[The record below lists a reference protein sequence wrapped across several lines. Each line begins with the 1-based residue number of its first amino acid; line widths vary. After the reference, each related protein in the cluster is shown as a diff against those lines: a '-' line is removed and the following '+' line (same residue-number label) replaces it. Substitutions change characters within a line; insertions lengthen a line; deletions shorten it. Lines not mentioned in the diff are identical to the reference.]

1 LAAQRAVT
9 GEVPDFQAWLG
20 TLVTVPSLFHR
31 SLCLDRSFL
40 LELDAGWNRE
50 DWQMYFMALAT
61 DYDGTLAH
69 DGIVSKK
76 TLAALERFKKS
87 GRKLILVT
95 GRELPDLKRVFP
107 DVGLFD
113 KVVAENGAL
122 IYTPASEE
130 QRTISAAPDPKF
142 VANLKKQGVKPLSIG
157 RSIVATWEPHQAT
170 VLDVIKEMG
179 LGLEIIFNKGAVMIL
194 PSGINKATG
203 LAAALQDLRLSS
215 HNVVG
220 VGDAEND
227 HAFLQACGCSVAVDN
242 AIPAV
247 KTTADLVMRGARGKG
262 VEQLIDKLIKRDHDI
277 VPARHDGVVLG
288 SAGGDDIYLSP
299 TDTILIAGSSGIGK
313 STLATALTERFV
325 ESGFQFCI
333 FDPEGDYDG
342 LEGAVRLGD
351 GSTPPTKAQVLD
363 LIPKADS
370 NVTING
376 LALRVDERPDFF
388 ADLLPGLSN
397 FRRRTARPHWLV
409 IDEAHH
415 LLPKRRDDT
424 RAVLSLELPGTI
436 LITVHPEAIST
447 DALRLVT
454 AIIALGPKAKDVV
467 KSFCRE
473 TGLEQPKDIPTPKG
487 ARVLFWRP
495 QSRKKLTT
503 VEVIEPRQSLK
514 RHSRKYAEG
523 QLDEA
528 GSFYFHGPD
537 NAMNLRAHNLMIFAQ
552 IAEGID
558 DKTWDFHLRA
568 GDYSEWF
575 RHQIRDKDLARETA
589 ETEKDKK
596 LSPEESRKRVIDAVR
611 RRYTAPA
618 TAPDE

>member
-1 LAAQRAVT
+1 
-9 GEVPDFQAWLG
+9 
-20 TLVTVPSLFHR
+20 
-31 SLCLDRSFL
+31 
-40 LELDAGWNRE
+40 
-50 DWQMYFMALAT
+50 MYFIALAT

-69 DGIVSKK
+69 DGIVAEK
-76 TLAALERFKKS
+76 TLTALERFKKS

-107 DVGLFD
+107 EVGVFD
-113 KVVAENGAL
+113 KVVAENGAV

-130 QRTISAAPDPKF
+130 ERTISSSPAPKL
-142 VANLKKQGVKPLSIG
+142 VAKLKKLGVKPLSVG

-170 VLDVIKEMG
+170 VLEVIKKLG
-179 LGLEIIFNKGAVMIL
+179 LELEIIFNKGAVMIL
-194 PSGINKATG
+194 PSGVNKATG
-203 LAAALQDLRLSS
+203 LAAALEDLRLSP
-215 HNVVG
+215 HNVVA

-242 AIPAV
+242 ALPAV
-247 KTTADLVMRGARGKG
+247 KDTADLVTRGARGKG
-262 VEQLIDKLIKRDHDI
+262 VEELIDKLMERDDEL
-277 VPARHDGVVLG
+277 VRGRHDGILLG
-288 SAGGDDIYLSP
+288 SDSHDEVYLWP
-299 TDTILIAGSSGIGK
+299 TDTVLIAGSSGIGK
-313 STLATALTERFV
+313 STLATALTEHFV
-325 ESGFQFCI
+325 ENEFQFCI

-351 GSTPPTKAQVLD
+351 GSSAPTKAQVLD
-363 LIPKADS
+363 LLDKPET
-370 NVTING
+370 NVVVNG
-376 LALRVDERPDFF
+376 LAMRVNERPDFF
-388 ADLLPGLSN
+388 AELLPGLGSLR
-397 FRRRTARPHWLV
+397 FRTARPHWLV

-454 AIIALGPKAKDVV
+454 AVIALGPKAKNVI
-467 KSFCRE
+467 KAFCHE
-473 TGLEQPKDIPTPKG
+473 TGTKPPTDIRPPKG
-487 ARVLFWRP
+487 ERVLFWRP
-495 QSRKKLTT
+495 QTRKKIAMVKAT
-503 VEVIEPRQSLK
+503 EPRQSLK

-528 GSFYFHGPD
+528 GSFYFKGAD
-537 NAMNLRAHNLMIFAQ
+537 KAMNLRAHNLMIFVQ

-558 DKTWDFHLRA
+558 DKTWEHHLRA

-575 RHQIRDKDLARETA
+575 RHQIRDKDLARETIEA
-589 ETEKDKK
+589 EKDET
-596 LSPEESRKRVIDAVR
+596 LSAQESRKRVLDAVR

-618 TAPDE
+618 TGAKS

>member
-1 LAAQRAVT
+1 
-9 GEVPDFQAWLG
+9 
-20 TLVTVPSLFHR
+20 
-31 SLCLDRSFL
+31 
-40 LELDAGWNRE
+40 
-50 DWQMYFMALAT
+50 MYFLALAT

-69 DGIVSKK
+69 DGIVSQK
-76 TLAALERFKKS
+76 TLAALERFKKT

-107 DVGLFD
+107 DIGLFD

-130 QRTISAAPDPKF
+130 ERVISSSPEPKF
-142 VANLKKQGVKPLSIG
+142 VTRLKKRGVKPLSVG

-170 VLDVIKEMG
+170 VLEIIKKMG
-179 LGLEIIFNKGAVMIL
+179 LELEIIFNKGAVMIL

-203 LAAALQDLRLSS
+203 LAAALQDLRLSP

-247 KTTADLVMRGARGKG
+247 KDTANLVMRGARGKG
-262 VEQLIDKLIKRDHDI
+262 VEQLIDKMIQHDHAI
-277 VPARHDGVVLG
+277 VSRRHDGIVLG
-288 SAGGDDIYLSP
+288 SAGGDEIYLSP
-299 TDTILIAGSSGIGK
+299 TDTVLIAGSSGIGK

-325 ESGFQFCI
+325 ESKFQFCI

-351 GSTPPTKAQVLD
+351 GSSAPTKAQVLD
-363 LIPKADS
+363 LIAKADS
-370 NVTING
+370 NIVVNG
-376 LALRVDERPDFF
+376 LALRVNERPDFF
-388 ADLLPGLSN
+388 ADLLPGLSS

-424 RAVLSLELPGTI
+424 RAILSLELPGTI

-467 KSFCRE
+467 QVFCHE
-473 TGLEQPKDIPTPKG
+473 TGIGAPKAIPTPKG

-495 QSRKKLTT
+495 QAGKRVKT
-503 VEVIEPRQSLK
+503 VKVIEPRQSLK

-558 DKTWDFHLRA
+558 DKTWEFHLHA
-568 GDYSEWF
+568 GDYCKWF

-589 ETEKDKK
+589 EAEEDKT
-596 LSPEESRKRVIDAVR
+596 LSAEESRKRVLDAVR

-618 TAPDE
+618 TAPE

>member
-1 LAAQRAVT
+1 
-9 GEVPDFQAWLG
+9 
-20 TLVTVPSLFHR
+20 
-31 SLCLDRSFL
+31 
-40 LELDAGWNRE
+40 
-50 DWQMYFMALAT
+50 MYFIALAT

-69 DGIVSKK
+69 EGIVAEK

-107 DVGLFD
+107 EVAIFD

-130 QRTISAAPDPKF
+130 ERTISPPPAPEFIAK
-142 VANLKKQGVKPLSIG
+142 LRKRGVKPLSVG

-170 VLDVIKEMG
+170 ALEVIKKLG
-179 LGLEIIFNKGAVMIL
+179 LELEIIFNKGAVMIL
-194 PSGINKATG
+194 PSGINKTTG
-203 LAAALQDLRLSS
+203 LTAALQDLRLSP

-227 HAFLQACGCSVAVDN
+227 HAFLRACGFSVAVDN
-242 AIPAV
+242 ALPAV
-247 KTTADLVMRGARGKG
+247 KDTADLVTRGARGKG
-262 VEQLIDKLIKRDHDI
+262 VEELIAKVVERDREL
-277 VPARHDGVVLG
+277 VPSRDGIVLG
-288 SAGGDDIYLSP
+288 SENGKEVYLSP
-299 TDTILIAGSSGIGK
+299 TDTVLIAGSSGIGK

-325 ESGFQFCI
+325 ERKFQFCI

-351 GSTPPTKAQVLD
+351 GSNAPTKTQLLD
-363 LIPKADS
+363 LLGKPD
-370 NVTING
+370 NNLVVNG
-376 LALRVDERPDFF
+376 LALRVNERPDFF
-388 ADLLPGLSN
+388 ADLLPGLGGVR
-397 FRRRTARPHWLV
+397 FRTARPHWLI

-424 RAVLSLELPGTI
+424 PMVLAMELPGTI
-436 LITVHPEAIST
+436 LITVHPDAIST
-447 DALRLVT
+447 EALRLVT
-454 AIIALGPKAKDVV
+454 AVIALGPKAKKVI
-467 KSFCRE
+467 KTFCRE
-473 TGLEQPKDIPTPKG
+473 TGTEPPKDKDLNSPKDE
-487 ARVLFWRP
+487 RVLFWRP
-495 QSRKKLTT
+495 QARKKPAM
-503 VEVIEPRQSLK
+503 VEPIEPRQSLK

-523 QLDEA
+523 QLDEK
-528 GSFYFHGPD
+528 GSFYFRGPD

-558 DKTWDFHLRA
+558 DRTWEHHLRA

-575 RHQIRDKDLARETA
+575 RHQIRDKELARETA
-589 ETEKDKK
+589 EAEKDGT
-596 LSPEESRKRVIDAVR
+596 LSAQESRNHILDAVR

-618 TAPDE
+618 TAPKE

>member
-1 LAAQRAVT
+1 
-9 GEVPDFQAWLG
+9 
-20 TLVTVPSLFHR
+20 
-31 SLCLDRSFL
+31 
-40 LELDAGWNRE
+40 
-50 DWQMYFMALAT
+50 MYFIALAT

-69 DGIVSKK
+69 DGTVSRK

-87 GRKLILVT
+87 GRKLLLVT
-95 GRELPDLKRVFP
+95 GRELPDLKHVFSEI
-107 DVGLFD
+107 GLFD

-130 QRTISAAPDPKF
+130 ERVISPPPEPKF
-142 VANLKKQGVKPLSIG
+142 VARLKKQGVKPLSVG
-157 RSIVATWEPHQAT
+157 RSIVATWEPHHAT
-170 VLDVIKEMG
+170 VLEVIKELG
-179 LGLEIIFNKGAVMIL
+179 LELEIIFNKGAVMIL

-203 LAAALQDLRLSS
+203 LAAALQDLRLSP

-247 KTTADLVMRGARGKG
+247 KATADLVMRGARGKG
-262 VEQLIDKLIKRDHDI
+262 VEELTDRLIKRDHEI
-277 VPARHDGVVLG
+277 VPRRHDGIVLG
-288 SAGGDDIYLSP
+288 SAGGNEIYLSP
-299 TDTILIAGSSGIGK
+299 TDTVLIAGSSGIGK
-313 STLATALTERFV
+313 STLATALTERFI
-325 ESGFQFCI
+325 ETRFQFCV

-351 GSTPPTKAQVLD
+351 GSSAPTKAQVLD
-363 LIPKADS
+363 LIAKAES
-370 NVTING
+370 NIVVNG
-376 LALRVDERPDFF
+376 LSLRVNERPDFF
-388 ADLLPGLSN
+388 ADLLPGLGS
-397 FRRRTARPHWLV
+397 FRRRTARPHWLL

-467 KSFCRE
+467 KVFCKV
-473 TGLEQPKDIPTPKG
+473 TGIEPPKEISSPKG
-487 ARVLFWRP
+487 ERVLFWRP
-495 QSRKKLTT
+495 QKRKKFAM
-503 VEVIEPRQSLK
+503 VKVIEPRQSLK

-537 NAMNLRAHNLMIFAQ
+537 DAMNLRAHNLMIFAQ
-552 IAEGID
+552 MAEGID
-558 DKTWDFHLRA
+558 DKTWEFHLRA
-568 GDYSEWF
+568 GDYSKWF
-575 RHQIRDKDLARETA
+575 RQQIRDKDLARETA
-589 ETEKDKK
+589 EAEKDET
-596 LSPEESRKRVIDAVR
+596 LSAEQSRKRVLDAVR

-618 TAPDE
+618 TAPE

>member
-1 LAAQRAVT
+1 
-9 GEVPDFQAWLG
+9 
-20 TLVTVPSLFHR
+20 
-31 SLCLDRSFL
+31 
-40 LELDAGWNRE
+40 
-50 DWQMYFMALAT
+50 MYFIALAT

-87 GRKLILVT
+87 GRKLVLVT

-107 DVGLFD
+107 EIGLFD

-130 QRTISAAPDPKF
+130 ERVISPSPEVEF
-142 VANLKKQGVKPLSIG
+142 VSRLKKQGVKPLSVG

-170 VLDVIKEMG
+170 VLETIKTMG
-179 LGLEIIFNKGAVMIL
+179 LELEIIFNKGAVMIL

-203 LAAALQDLRLSS
+203 LAAALQDLRLSP

-227 HAFLQACGCSVAVDN
+227 HAFLKACGCSVAVDN

-247 KTTADLVMRGARGKG
+247 KTTADLVTRGARGKG
-262 VEQLIDKLIKRDHDI
+262 VEELVDRLIKRDHDI
-277 VPARHDGVVLG
+277 LPRRHDGIVLG
-288 SAGGDDIYLSP
+288 SAGGDEIYLSP
-299 TDTILIAGSSGIGK
+299 TETVLIAGSSGIGK

-351 GSTPPTKAQVLD
+351 GSSAPTKAQVLD
-363 LIPKADS
+363 LIEKADG
-370 NVTING
+370 NVVING
-376 LALRVDERPDFF
+376 LALRVNERPDFF
-388 ADLLPGLSN
+388 ADLLPGLGS
-397 FRRRTARPHWLV
+397 FRRRTARPHWLI

-424 RAVLSLELPGTI
+424 RAILSLELPGTV

-454 AIIALGPKAKDVV
+454 AIIALGPKAKDVL
-467 KSFCRE
+467 KAYCSE
-473 TGLEQPKDIPTPKG
+473 TGIHLPRDMASPKG
-487 ARVLFWRP
+487 ERVLFWRP
-495 QSRKKLTT
+495 QKRKKIAT
-503 VEVIEPRQSLK
+503 VKVIEPRQSLK

-537 NAMNLRAHNLMIFAQ
+537 HAMNLRAHNLMIFAQ

-558 DKTWDFHLRA
+558 DKTWEFHLRA
-568 GDYSEWF
+568 GDYSKWF
-575 RHQIRDKDLARETA
+575 RNQIRDKDLARETA
-589 ETEKDKK
+589 EAENDKK
-596 LSPEESRKRVIDAVR
+596 LSAEESRERVLDAVR

-618 TAPDE
+618 TAPED

>member
-1 LAAQRAVT
+1 
-9 GEVPDFQAWLG
+9 
-20 TLVTVPSLFHR
+20 
-31 SLCLDRSFL
+31 
-40 LELDAGWNRE
+40 
-50 DWQMYFMALAT
+50 MYFIALAT

-69 DGIVSKK
+69 DGIVAEK
-76 TLAALERFKKS
+76 TLAALERLKKT

-107 DVGLFD
+107 ELGVFD

-130 QRTISAAPDPKF
+130 ERAISPAPAAKF
-142 VANLKKQGVKPLSIG
+142 VAKLKKHGVKPLSVG
-157 RSIVATWEPHQAT
+157 RSIVATREPHETTA
-170 VLDVIKEMG
+170 LEVIKEMG
-179 LGLEIIFNKGAVMIL
+179 LELEIIFNKGAVMIL

-203 LAAALQDLRLSS
+203 LAAALEDLRLSP

-242 AIPAV
+242 ALPAV
-247 KTTADLVMRGARGKG
+247 KDTADLVTRGARGKG
-262 VEQLIDKLIKRDHDI
+262 VEQLIEKLVKHDAKFVQKR
-277 VPARHDGVVLG
+277 RDGILLG
-288 SAGGDDIYLSP
+288 SVSGDEVYLAP
-299 TDTILIAGSSGIGK
+299 TDTVLIAGSSGIGK

-325 ESGFQFCI
+325 ETGFQFCI

-342 LEGAVRLGD
+342 LEGAVRIGD
-351 GSTPPTKAQVLD
+351 GSTAPTKPQVLD
-363 LIPKADS
+363 LIGKPDT
-370 NVTING
+370 NVVVNG
-376 LALRVDERPDFF
+376 LALQVNERPDFF
-388 ADLLPGLSN
+388 ADLLPGLGS
-397 FRRRTARPHWLV
+397 FRFHTARPHWLV

-424 RAVLSLELPGTI
+424 RAVLSLELPGTV

-454 AIIALGPKAKDVV
+454 AVIALGPKAKNVI
-467 KSFCRE
+467 KAFCRE
-473 TGLEQPKDIPTPKG
+473 TDTKPPKDIPSPKG
-487 ARVLFWRP
+487 ERVLFWRP
-495 QSRKKLTT
+495 QARKKIAM
-503 VEVIEPRQSLK
+503 VKAIEPRQSLK

-523 QLDEA
+523 HLDEA
-528 GSFYFHGPD
+528 GSFYFRGPD
-537 NAMNLRAHNLMIFAQ
+537 KAMNLRAHNLMIFAQ

-558 DKTWDFHLRA
+558 DGTWEHHLRA

-575 RHQIRDKDLARETA
+575 RHQIRDKELARETA
-589 ETEKDKK
+589 EAEKDET
-596 LSPEESRKRVIDAVR
+596 LSARESRKHVLDAVR

-618 TAPDE
+618 TAPQE

>member
-1 LAAQRAVT
+1 
-9 GEVPDFQAWLG
+9 
-20 TLVTVPSLFHR
+20 
-31 SLCLDRSFL
+31 
-40 LELDAGWNRE
+40 
-50 DWQMYFMALAT
+50 MYFIALAT

-69 DGIVSKK
+69 DGAVSKK

-87 GRKLILVT
+87 GRKLLLVT

-107 DVGLFD
+107 NVGLFD

-130 QRTISAAPDPKF
+130 ERVISLSPEPKF
-142 VANLKKQGVKPLSIG
+142 VARLKKQGVKPLSVG

-170 VLDVIKEMG
+170 VLEVIKKMG
-179 LGLEIIFNKGAVMIL
+179 LELEIIFNKGAVMIL
-194 PSGINKATG
+194 PSGVNKATG
-203 LAAALQDLRLSS
+203 LAAALEDLRLSP

-220 VGDAEND
+220 IGDAEND

-247 KTTADLVMRGARGKG
+247 KSTATLVTSGARGKG
-262 VEQLIDKLIKRDHDI
+262 VEELIAKLIKRDHGI
-277 VPARHDGVVLG
+277 VPRRHDGIVLG
-288 SAGGDDIYLSP
+288 SSGGDDIYLSP
-299 TDTILIAGSSGIGK
+299 TDSVLIAGSSGIGK

-325 ESGFQFCI
+325 ENRFQFCV

-351 GSTPPTKAQVLD
+351 GSSAPTKAQVLD
-363 LIPKADS
+363 LVAKADS
-370 NVTING
+370 NVVVNG
-376 LALRVDERPDFF
+376 LSLRVNERPDFF
-388 ADLLPGLSN
+388 ADLLPGLGS

-424 RAVLSLELPGTI
+424 RSVLSLELPGTI

-454 AIIALGPKAKDVV
+454 AVIALGPTAKDVV
-467 KSFCRE
+467 KAFCRE
-473 TGLEQPKDIPTPKG
+473 TGIEPPKDIPTPKG
-487 ARVLFWRP
+487 DRVLFWRP
-495 QSRKKLTT
+495 QVRKKLTT
-503 VEVIEPRQSLK
+503 VKVIEPRQSLK

-523 QLDEA
+523 QLDET
-528 GSFYFHGPD
+528 GSFYFRGPD
-537 NAMNLRAHNLMIFAQ
+537 DAMNLRAHNLMIFAQ
-552 IAEGID
+552 MAEGID
-558 DKTWDFHLRA
+558 DKTWEFHLRA
-568 GDYSEWF
+568 GDYSKWF

-589 ETEKDKK
+589 EAEKDRK
-596 LSPEESRKRVIDAVR
+596 LSAEESRKRVLDAVR

-618 TAPDE
+618 TAPEE

>member
-1 LAAQRAVT
+1 
-9 GEVPDFQAWLG
+9 
-20 TLVTVPSLFHR
+20 
-31 SLCLDRSFL
+31 
-40 LELDAGWNRE
+40 
-50 DWQMYFMALAT
+50 MYFIALAT
-61 DYDGTLAH
+61 DYDGTLAS
-69 DGIVSKK
+69 DAMVSGK
-76 TLAALERFKKS
+76 TVAALERFKKS
-87 GRKLILVT
+87 GRKLVLVT

-107 DVGLFD
+107 EIALFD

-130 QRTISAAPDPKF
+130 ERTISPAPDLKF
-142 VANLKKQGVKPLSIG
+142 VARLKKEGVKPLSVG

-170 VLDVIKEMG
+170 VLEVIKKMG

-194 PSGINKATG
+194 PSGVNKATG
-203 LAAALQDLRLSS
+203 LTAALQDLRLSP

-227 HAFLQACGCSVAVDN
+227 HAFLRVCGCSVAVDN
-242 AIPAV
+242 AIPAI
-247 KTTADLVMRGARGKG
+247 KDTADLVMRGARGKG
-262 VEQLIDKLIKRDHDI
+262 VEQLIDRLVKRDHGI
-277 VPARHDGVVLG
+277 VSRRHDGVVLG
-288 SAGGDDIYLSP
+288 SAGGGVIYLSP
-299 TDTILIAGSSGIGK
+299 TDTVLIAGSSGIGK

-325 ESGFQFCI
+325 EGQFQFCV

-351 GSTPPTKAQVLD
+351 GSSSPTKAQVLD
-363 LIPKADS
+363 LIEKADS
-370 NVTING
+370 NVVING
-376 LALRVDERPDFF
+376 LALRVNERPDFF
-388 ADLLPGLSN
+388 ADLLPGLGS
-397 FRRRTARPHWLV
+397 FRRRTARPHWLI

-424 RAVLSLELPGTI
+424 RSILSLELPGTI

-454 AIIALGPKAKDVV
+454 AIIALGPQAKDVI
-467 KSFCRE
+467 KAFCHQTSIE
-473 TGLEQPKDIPTPKG
+473 PPKDMPRPKG

-495 QSRKKLTT
+495 HAGKKLKT
-503 VEVIEPRQSLK
+503 VKVIEPHQSLK

-558 DKTWDFHLRA
+558 DKTWEFHLRA

-589 ETEKDKK
+589 EAEKDKK
-596 LSPEESRKRVIDAVR
+596 LSAEESRKRVIDAVR

-618 TAPDE
+618 TAPESSAR

>member
-1 LAAQRAVT
+1 
-9 GEVPDFQAWLG
+9 
-20 TLVTVPSLFHR
+20 
-31 SLCLDRSFL
+31 
-40 LELDAGWNRE
+40 
-50 DWQMYFMALAT
+50 MYFIALAT

-69 DGIVSKK
+69 DGIVAKK
-76 TLAALERFKKS
+76 TLVALERFKKS
-87 GRKLILVT
+87 GRKLVLVT

-107 DVGLFD
+107 ELSLFD
-113 KVVAENGAL
+113 KVVAENGAM

-130 QRTISAAPDPKF
+130 ERVIAPSPEPKF
-142 VANLKKQGVKPLSIG
+142 VARLKRRGVKPLSVG
-157 RSIVATWEPHQAT
+157 RSIVATWEPHQAA
-170 VLDVIKEMG
+170 VLDVIKKMG
-179 LGLEIIFNKGAVMIL
+179 LELEIIFNKGAVMIL

-203 LAAALQDLRLSS
+203 LAAALQDLRLSP

-227 HAFLQACGCSVAVDN
+227 HAFLQACGCSAAVDN

-247 KTTADLVMRGARGKG
+247 KDTANLVMRGVRGKG
-262 VEQLIDKLIKRDHDI
+262 VEQLIAKLIKRDHAI
-277 VPARHDGVVLG
+277 VPRRHDGIVLG
-288 SAGGDDIYLSP
+288 SSGGGDIFLSP
-299 TDTILIAGSSGIGK
+299 SDTILIAGSSGIGK

-325 ESGFQFCI
+325 ESGFQFCV

-351 GSTPPTKAQVLD
+351 GSSAPTKAQVLD
-363 LIPKADS
+363 LIAQADS
-370 NVTING
+370 NVVVNG

-388 ADLLPGLSN
+388 ADLLPGLSS

-467 KSFCRE
+467 KVFCKE
-473 TGLEQPKDIPTPKG
+473 TGIEPPKDIPGPKG

-495 QSRKKLTT
+495 QTGKKVKT
-503 VEVIEPRQSLK
+503 VKVVEPRQSLK

-558 DKTWDFHLRA
+558 DKTWEFHLRT
-568 GDYSEWF
+568 GDYSKWF
-575 RHQIRDKDLARETA
+575 RHQIRDKGLARETA
-589 ETEKDKK
+589 EAEEDKT
-596 LSPEESRKRVIDAVR
+596 LSAEESRKRVLDAVR

-618 TAPDE
+618 TAPE

>member
-1 LAAQRAVT
+1 
-9 GEVPDFQAWLG
+9 
-20 TLVTVPSLFHR
+20 
-31 SLCLDRSFL
+31 
-40 LELDAGWNRE
+40 
-50 DWQMYFMALAT
+50 MYFIALAT

-69 DGIVSKK
+69 DGIVATK
-76 TLAALERFKKS
+76 TLVALEQFKKS
-87 GRKLILVT
+87 GRKLVLVT

-107 DVGLFD
+107 EIGLFD

-130 QRTISAAPDPKF
+130 ERVISPSPEPKF
-142 VANLKKQGVKPLSIG
+142 VAKLKKHGVKPLSVG

-170 VLDVIKEMG
+170 VLEVIKKLG
-179 LGLEIIFNKGAVMIL
+179 LELEIIFNKGAVMIL

-203 LAAALQDLRLSS
+203 LTAALQDLRLSP

-247 KTTADLVMRGARGKG
+247 KITADLVMRGARGKG
-262 VEQLIDKLIKRDHDI
+262 VEELVDKLIKRDHEI
-277 VPARHDGVVLG
+277 VPRRHDGIVLG
-288 SAGGDDIYLSP
+288 SAGGDEIYLSP
-299 TDTILIAGSSGIGK
+299 TDTVLIAGSSGIGK

-325 ESGFQFCI
+325 ESRFQFCVL
-333 FDPEGDYDG
+333 DPEGDYDG

-351 GSTPPTKAQVLD
+351 GSSAPTKAQVLD
-363 LIPKADS
+363 LIAKADS
-370 NVTING
+370 NIVVNG
-376 LALRVDERPDFF
+376 LALRVNERPDFF
-388 ADLLPGLSN
+388 ADLLPGLSS

-424 RAVLSLELPGTI
+424 RTVLSLELPGTI

-467 KSFCRE
+467 KVFCKE
-473 TGLEQPKDIPTPKG
+473 AGIEPPKEISTPKG
-487 ARVLFWRP
+487 DRVLFWRP
-495 QSRKKLTT
+495 QKGKKLAM
-503 VEVIEPRQSLK
+503 VKVIEPRQSLK

-537 NAMNLRAHNLMIFAQ
+537 DAMNLRAHNLMIFVQ
-552 IAEGID
+552 MAEGID
-558 DKTWDFHLRA
+558 DKTWEFHLRA
-568 GDYSEWF
+568 GDYSKWF
-575 RHQIRDKDLARETA
+575 RQQIRDKELARETA
-589 ETEKDKK
+589 EAEKDET
-596 LSPEESRKRVIDAVR
+596 LSAEESRKRVLDAVR

-618 TAPDE
+618 TAPEE

>member
-1 LAAQRAVT
+1 
-9 GEVPDFQAWLG
+9 
-20 TLVTVPSLFHR
+20 
-31 SLCLDRSFL
+31 
-40 LELDAGWNRE
+40 
-50 DWQMYFMALAT
+50 MYFIALAT

-69 DGIVSKK
+69 DGIVTKK
-76 TLAALERFKKS
+76 TIAALERFKKS

-107 DVGLFD
+107 EVGLFD
-113 KVVAENGAL
+113 KVVAENGAM

-130 QRTISAAPDPKF
+130 ERTISPAPDPKF
-142 VANLKKQGVKPLSIG
+142 VARLKKAGVKPLSVG

-170 VLDVIKEMG
+170 VLEVIKTMG
-179 LGLEIIFNKGAVMIL
+179 VGLEIIFNKGAVMIL
-194 PSGINKATG
+194 PSGVNKATG
-203 LAAALQDLRLSS
+203 LAAALQDLRLSP

-227 HAFLQACGCSVAVDN
+227 HSFLKVCGCSVAVDN

-247 KTTADLVMRGARGKG
+247 KDTANLVMRGARGKG
-262 VEQLIDKLIKRDHDI
+262 VEQLIDRMIKRDHGI
-277 VPARHDGVVLG
+277 VSRRHDGIVLG
-288 SAGGDDIYLSP
+288 SAGGDDVYLAP
-299 TDTILIAGSSGIGK
+299 TDTVLIAGSSGIGK
-313 STLATALTERFV
+313 STLATALTERLV
-325 ESGFQFCI
+325 EGKFQFCV

-351 GSTPPTKAQVLD
+351 GSAPPTKAQVLD
-363 LIPKADS
+363 LIAKADS
-370 NVTING
+370 NVVVNG

-388 ADLLPGLSN
+388 ANLLPDLGS
-397 FRRRTARPHWLV
+397 FRRRTARPQWLV

-424 RAVLSLELPGTI
+424 RAILSLELPGTI
-436 LITVHPEAIST
+436 LITVDPEAIST
-447 DALRLVT
+447 DVLRLVT
-454 AIIALGPKAKDVV
+454 AVTALGPKAKDVF
-467 KSFCRE
+467 KAFCHE
-473 TGLEQPKDIPTPKG
+473 TGMEPPKEIPTPKG
-487 ARVLFWRP
+487 SRVLFWRP
-495 QSRKKLTT
+495 QSGKKLKT
-503 VEVIEPRQSLK
+503 VKVTEPRQSLK

-558 DKTWDFHLRA
+558 DRTWEFHLRS

-589 ETEKDKK
+589 EAEKDKK
-596 LSPEESRKRVIDAVR
+596 LSAEKSRKRVLDAVR

>member
-1 LAAQRAVT
+1 MYFIALAA
-9 GEVPDFQAWLG
+9 
-20 TLVTVPSLFHR
+20 
-31 SLCLDRSFL
+31 
-40 LELDAGWNRE
+40 
-50 DWQMYFMALAT
+50 

-69 DGIVSKK
+69 DGIVAKK

-87 GRKLILVT
+87 GRKLVLVT

-107 DVGLFD
+107 ELSLFD
-113 KVVAENGAL
+113 KVVAENGAM

-130 QRTISAAPDPKF
+130 ERVIAPSPEPKF
-142 VANLKKQGVKPLSIG
+142 VARLKRQGVKPLSVG

-170 VLDVIKEMG
+170 VLDIIKKMG
-179 LGLEIIFNKGAVMIL
+179 LELEIIFNKGAVMIL

-203 LAAALQDLRLSS
+203 LAAALQDLRLSP

-227 HAFLQACGCSVAVDN
+227 HAFLQACGCSAAVDN

-247 KTTADLVMRGARGKG
+247 KDTADLVMRGARGKG
-262 VEQLIDKLIKRDHDI
+262 VEQLIAKLIKRDHAI
-277 VPARHDGVVLG
+277 VPKRHDGIVLG
-288 SAGGDDIYLSP
+288 SSGGDDVYLSP
-299 TDTILIAGSSGIGK
+299 SDTILIAGSSGIGK

-325 ESGFQFCI
+325 ESGFQFCV

-351 GSTPPTKAQVLD
+351 GSSAPTKAQVLD
-363 LIPKADS
+363 LIAKADS
-370 NVTING
+370 NIVVNG

-388 ADLLPGLSN
+388 ADLLPGLSS

-467 KSFCRE
+467 KVF
-473 TGLEQPKDIPTPKG
+473 
-487 ARVLFWRP
+487 
-495 QSRKKLTT
+495 
-503 VEVIEPRQSLK
+503 
-514 RHSRKYAEG
+514 
-523 QLDEA
+523 
-528 GSFYFHGPD
+528 
-537 NAMNLRAHNLMIFAQ
+537 
-552 IAEGID
+552 
-558 DKTWDFHLRA
+558 
-568 GDYSEWF
+568 
-575 RHQIRDKDLARETA
+575 
-589 ETEKDKK
+589 
-596 LSPEESRKRVIDAVR
+596 
-611 RRYTAPA
+611 
-618 TAPDE
+618 